1 MTICAHCQ
9 VVSCKLSV
17 SDSQW
22 FCRLHLVAVNLIT
35 QILVL
40 GMESEFS
47 EPEVDSQEEIQETR
61 EAGCTPKPKPGS
73 CMCAST
79 SVIYDSHS
87 DVSEDA

>member
-22 FCRLHLVAVNLIT
+22 FYSLHLVAVNLIT

-73 CMCAST
+73 CMCASI

-87 DVSEDA
+87 VSEDA

>member
-1 MTICAHCQ
+1 MHIAKWL
-9 VVSCKLSV
+9 VVSYRSRILSGFV
-17 SDSQW
+17 GCTLLLRIS
-22 FCRLHLVAVNLIT
+22 T

>member
-1 MTICAHCQ
+1 
-9 VVSCKLSV
+9 
-17 SDSQW
+17 
-22 FCRLHLVAVNLIT
+22 
-35 QILVL
+35 
-40 GMESEFS
+40 METEFS
-47 EPEVDSQEEIQETR
+47 EAEVDSQEEIQETR